1 MVDLTLAFDLVIVLA
16 AAFVGG
22 AVAVVFRQPPITGYL
37 LGGLLFGPQALGLI
51 HETNDIK
58 TLAEVG
64 VAFLMFTLGLEFS
77 LDRIKAYSKV
87 VVVGVI
93 VQMLASTLSALVL
106 VVIFG
111 WSTNQSLFFGL
122 MLGFSS
128 TAVVVKA
135 LLNRG
140 ELETTHGKLAS
151 AWLIVQDLSVLPT
164 LIILS
169 SLGGDGNIVVGL
181 GLGVLK
187 TVIFLAATVYLG
199 TKLVPRI
206 LGQIA
211 ASGSREIFLL
221 AAMILVL
228 GVAFLTSQFGLSF
241 ALGGFLAGLIIS
253 ESQFSQQVFA
263 DVKNVRDLFATLF
276 FVSIGMLVGPLFILQ
291 NIIPIL
297 VILNVMAIVKLVTAT
312 TWIYKFG
319 YHLRTSLLAAA
330 SLLQIGE
337 FSFVVANLGLEK
349 SFINQYQ
356 YQLILAAALFS
367 LIVTPFWID
376 ETSPVYHWVRN
387 LIMKRFPRL
396 QHFFFTSKVGNLEDD
411 ETKLTDHIVLVGYGR
426 AGRFLSHALR
436 SAGVPHMVVDLDS
449 RKLQEP
455 ESRGVPT
462 IYGDAAE
469 EEILK
474 LANIKQA
481 KAVVITHGEIVS
493 TELTIARVRSVA
505 PDIKILARAHSDK
518 DVEELRAL
526 GIYRVVQPEF
536 ESSLTMTHKVLDF
549 MGISK
554 NQTEDLIKKLRREHH
569 G

>member
-1 MVDLTLAFDLVIVLA
+1 MVDLTLAYDLVIVLA
-16 AAFVGG
+16 AAFIGG
-22 AVAVVFRQPPITGYL
+22 AVAVVFRQPPISGYL

-64 VAFLMFTLGLEFS
+64 VAFLMFTLGIEFS

-87 VVVGVI
+87 VVIGVV
-93 VQMLASTLSALVL
+93 VQVVASTVSALIFNAL
-106 VVIFG
+106 FG
-111 WSTNQSLFFGL
+111 WSTTQSLFFGL

-164 LIILS
+164 LIVIS
-169 SLGGDGNIVVGL
+169 SLGSGENLVVGL
-181 GLGVLK
+181 GLGIVK
-187 TVIFLAATVYLG
+187 TAVFLAATVYLG

-211 ASGSREIFLL
+211 ASGSREIFIL

-276 FVSIGMLVGPLFILQ
+276 FVSIGMLVGPVFILK

-297 VILNVMAIVKLVTAT
+297 IVLNVMGLVKLVTAT
-312 TWIYKFG
+312 VWIYKFG

-330 SLLQIGE
+330 ALLQIGE
-337 FSFVVANLGLEK
+337 FSFIVANIGLEK
-349 SFINQYQ
+349 SFITQYQ

-376 ETSPVYHWVRN
+376 ETSPVYHWIREVV
-387 LIMKRFPRL
+387 MKRFPKL
-396 QHFFFTSKVGNLEDD
+396 QHFFFTSKVGDFGEEGLQV
-411 ETKLTDHIVLVGYGR
+411 KDHVILVGYGR
-426 AGRFLSHALR
+426 VGRYLSRALK
-436 SAGVPHMVVDLDS
+436 SADIPQVVTDLDP
-449 RKLQEP
+449 RRLQEP
-455 ESRGVPT
+455 ESRKIPT
-462 IYGDAAE
+462 IYGDAEE

-474 LANIKQA
+474 LAKIKEA
-481 KAVVITHGEIVS
+481 KAIVITHGEMVS
-493 TELTIARVRSVA
+493 TRITVHRVKHLA
-505 PDIKILARAHSDK
+505 PHVKILARAHSDM
-518 DVEELRAL
+518 DVEELRSL
-526 GIYRVVQPEF
+526 GIYRVIQPEF
-536 ESSLTMTHKVLDF
+536 ESSLTMTHRVLDF
-549 MGISK
+549 MNVPK
-554 NQTEDLIKKLRREHH
+554 PETEILLKRLRNEHH